1 MKLANT
7 LILYPQKI
15 TDMILSRSDQLKI
28 DKEQILAL
36 TQKIFGDVELSKSD
50 FFDWQYLDNPD
61 GEAIVII
68 AKDDEKT
75 NSIIGVESILPMNL
89 MVNQKVVRASLS
101 CNSYVDPDYRKK
113 GIFSKLISFVKK
125 ESTIND
131 ISCIYGVAND
141 NSFNSF
147 MKKDSHEISNLPILF
162 RLLRLSNYFP
172 FPLSTFLHI
181 FDNIWKI
188 KKNNNPNVF
197 EFKDYFDESF
207 EVLCKK
213 ANQRIPIIKH
223 RTKEYLNWRFKD
235 HPTREYKTFVLK
247 ENSILE
253 GYIVTRKAVVNGK
266 SIGVIVDFLVDS
278 NANPEKIKDLIK
290 IALEDFWNSDVSVT
304 IAVFGP
310 LTFEY
315 RLLSKTGF
323 KIAPK
328 FLKPQSAHFIL
339 INSDGDDLEQLKN
352 YENWFF
358 SFSDYDVF

>member
-1 MKLANT
+1 
-7 LILYPQKI
+7 
-15 TDMILSRSDQLKI
+15 MILLGSSNLKSDKNS
-28 DKEQILAL
+28 ILEL
-36 TQKIFGDVELSKSD
+36 TKKIFGDTEISEPD
-50 FFDWQYLDNPD
+50 FFDWQYLNNPE
-61 GEAIVII
+61 GEAIVIV

-89 MVNQKVVRASLS
+89 MINQKVVKASLS
-101 CNSYVDPDYRKK
+101 CNSYIHPDYRKK
-113 GIFSKLISFVKK
+113 GIFSKLIYLIKK
-125 ESTIND
+125 ESTINN
-131 ISCIYGVAND
+131 IFCIYGVAND

-147 MKKDSHEISNLPILF
+147 IKKDSHEISNLPILF
-162 RLLRLSNYFP
+162 RPIRLSNYFS
-172 FPLSTFLHI
+172 FPLGNFLHL

-188 KKNNNPNVF
+188 KKSNNPNIIQF
-197 EFKDYFDESF
+197 SDYFDESF
-207 EVLCKK
+207 EMLCKK

-223 RTKEYLNWRFKD
+223 RTKEYLNWRYKD

-253 GYIVTRKAVVNGK
+253 GYIVTRKTVVNGK

-278 NANPEKIKDLIK
+278 NTNPEKIKDLIK
-290 IALEDFWNSDVSVT
+290 IVLEDFWNSDVSVT

-310 LTFEY
+310 STLEY
-315 RLLSKTGF
+315 QLLSKTGF

-339 INSDGDDLEQLKN
+339 INSDRDDLKQLKN

-358 SFSDYDVF
+358 SFSDYDIF